1 VTYRAAGEVQFVGGA
16 PDAAVAG
23 ETVEGAQR
31 LCGGNSQEVNRI
43 CTNRENISL
52 FGEPLHCF
60 L

>member
-1 VTYRAAGEVQFVGGA
+1 MQFVGGA

-31 LCGGNSQEVNRI
+31 LRRGNSQEVNRI
-43 CTNRENISL
+43 CMSRENISL
-52 FGEPLHCF
+52 FGEALHCF